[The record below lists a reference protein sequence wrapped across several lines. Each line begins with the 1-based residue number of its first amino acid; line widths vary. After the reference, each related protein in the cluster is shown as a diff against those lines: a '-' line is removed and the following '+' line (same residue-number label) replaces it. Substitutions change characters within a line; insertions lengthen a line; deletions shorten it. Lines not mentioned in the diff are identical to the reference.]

1 MSKIS
6 IDLIWKLDEGILA
19 PGKYSN
25 KHEIKFTSEK
35 SIIADSAPDWQ
46 GDSKNI
52 NPEQTLAA
60 SLSSCH
66 MMTFL
71 ALAAKMGWPVL
82 SYTDNA
88 IATLGKNLE
97 GKMSVTSIELNPKI
111 KFDLI
116 MNDMDKRIG
125 WMPIENFKFRND
137 LSKKYIVNANWALY
151 CDNYLEGFHIPFVH
165 EGLNSVFLLY
175 I

>member
-25 KHEIKFTSEK
+25 KHVIKFTSEK

-111 KFDLI
+111 KFSDNEVSKISLFLCI
-116 MNDMDKRIG
+116 MNYLIFTLTSEERELAIKQYLCA
-125 WMPIENFKFRND
+125 
-137 LSKKYIVNANWALY
+137 LS
-151 CDNYLEGFHIPFVH
+151 
-165 EGLNSVFLLY
+165 
-175 I
+175 